1 MSTYSLQVASN
12 ENSSMLT
19 YDSMQLKIQRDMN
32 CDEYGMRRCPQVDI
46 L

>member
-19 YDSMQLKIQRDMN
+19 YDSMQIQRDMN
-32 CDEYGMRRCPQVDI
+32 CDEYGMRRCPLVDI